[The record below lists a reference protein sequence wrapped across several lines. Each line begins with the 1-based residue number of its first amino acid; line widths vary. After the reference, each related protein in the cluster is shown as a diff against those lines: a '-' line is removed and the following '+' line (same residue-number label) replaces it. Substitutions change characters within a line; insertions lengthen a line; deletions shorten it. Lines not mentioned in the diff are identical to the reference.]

1 MKFSKDKS
9 IAFSVFLSGFSCF
22 ALLYYYQSLLP
33 EISSFFGVSKTE
45 SSLAVSLATMGMA
58 LGFLTCMF
66 VADRFERKKLIAF
79 SLIIPAALSITSSL
93 SANFITLIS
102 INFLKGF
109 LLSGSASISLA
120 YISEE
125 VSEKNRLRVTGL
137 YIAGNAIGG
146 MFGRVFA
153 AYFAHEYSWQLS
165 SQTLGIICLGFGV
178 LFLLFSPGSTHF
190 RPKKENISSLIR
202 PNLKLVFDKNLIP
215 YYVTGFIILGVFVS
229 IYNYLQFILVK
240 PPFNFDRA
248 YMPYIYLMY
257 IFGVF
262 GSVTTAK
269 LGKHFT
275 SQSLLKSMGIIASA
289 GIALLYS
296 GNGLIVILG
305 LAIFTFS
312 FFLMHVLCNKS
323 LGELYPEKRS
333 VIISIY
339 LLLYYLGSS
348 VIGTSTGVILENW
361 GWQYFLLS
369 LMGLTFLISL
379 IFWKKV

>member
-1 MKFSKDKS
+1 MQLSKDKS

-33 EISSFFGVSKTE
+33 EISSFFKVSKTE
-45 SSLAVSLATMGMA
+45 SSLVVSSATTGMA

-66 VADRFERKKLIAF
+66 VADRFLRKKLIAF
-79 SLIIPAALSITSSL
+79 SLIIPAALSISSSL
-93 SANFITLIS
+93 SESFIILVF

-125 VSEKNRLRVTGL
+125 VSEKNSLKVTGL

-165 SQTLGIICLGFGV
+165 SQILSLLCLAFGV
-178 LFLLFSPGSTHF
+178 LFLIFSPNSTHF
-190 RPKKENISSLIR
+190 EPKKENIISLIR
-202 PNLKLVFDKNLIP
+202 PNLRLIFNKHLIP
-215 YYVTGFIILGVFVS
+215 YYITGFIILGVFVS

-240 PPFNFDRA
+240 PPFNFDKA

-262 GSVTTAK
+262 GSVATAK
-269 LGKHFT
+269 LGKYT
-275 SQSLLKSMGIIASA
+275 NSQNLLKLMGIIAAA
-289 GIALLYS
+289 GIALLYF
-296 GNGLIVILG
+296 NLTWVLILG
-305 LAIFTFS
+305 LALFTFA
-312 FFLMHVLCNKS
+312 FFIMHVLCNKS

-339 LLLYYLGSS
+339 LLVYYLGSS
-348 VIGTSTGVILENW
+348 VIGTSTGLILEIW

-369 LMGLTFLISL
+369 LIVLTLSISL
-379 IFWKKV
+379 IFRKKT

>member
-1 MKFSKDKS
+1 
-9 IAFSVFLSGFSCF
+9 
-22 ALLYYYQSLLP
+22 
-33 EISSFFGVSKTE
+33 
-45 SSLAVSLATMGMA
+45 
-58 LGFLTCMF
+58 
-66 VADRFERKKLIAF
+66 
-79 SLIIPAALSITSSL
+79 
-93 SANFITLIS
+93 
-102 INFLKGF
+102 
-109 LLSGSASISLA
+109 
-120 YISEE
+120 
-125 VSEKNRLRVTGL
+125 
-137 YIAGNAIGG
+137 
-146 MFGRVFA
+146 
-153 AYFAHEYSWQLS
+153 
-165 SQTLGIICLGFGV
+165 
-178 LFLLFSPGSTHF
+178 
-190 RPKKENISSLIR
+190 
-202 PNLKLVFDKNLIP
+202 
-215 YYVTGFIILGVFVS
+215 
-229 IYNYLQFILVK
+229 
-240 PPFNFDRA
+240 
-248 YMPYIYLMY
+248 MPYIYLMY

-305 LAIFTFS
+305 LAIFTFA